1 MALSALFCTCFC
13 ALAFGVAHA
22 DVASQK
28 RARFGLKGL
37 EYNVDGYDKH
47 GYDVLGFDTEG
58 YDTLG
63 RPVTDEYAGTG
74 TGMDCSFAPS
84 NQRVLAKCVPS
95 NSMSLSKG
103 TLWIP
108 CNVSKWTSGYKGSA
122 RR

>member
-63 RPVTDEYAGTG
+63 RPVTDEFAGTG
-74 TGMDCSFAPS
+74 TGMDCPFARVTRGCSQNVLNLIEFSSQRAPRGFHATFPS
-84 NQRVLAKCVPS
+84 GRAATR
-95 NSMSLSKG
+95 G
-103 TLWIP
+103 W
-108 CNVSKWTSGYKGSA
+108 
-122 RR
+122 